1 MTITT
6 KNSSHNIND
15 FFSENVINNSG
26 DIHMSQYKDANDDYL
41 NNSRDLFNPTKE
53 GDLEL
58 LINLEQ
64 TKFAQS
70 TVDTDGD

>member
-1 MTITT
+1 
-6 KNSSHNIND
+6 
-15 FFSENVINNSG
+15 
-26 DIHMSQYKDANDDYL
+26 MSQYKDANDDYL